1 MAAAEGDDAPPAFCC
16 PISFEV
22 MTDPVFLVAVWPPL
36 PCTARPVVLAEA
48 PPDERA
54 TSTSP
59 VSSPLTQT
67 GHTFER
73 ASIEAHLAKSSRC
86 PLSGVDVTD
95 RTLMPNHALRNAIED
110 YLSERSAPS
119 APPAPAARTAA
130 PTRPPPPPPHASRVP
145 AAVGAA
151 AASADG
157 TGYLKASLT
166 GVASKLA
173 PAVAAAAGAA
183 AAQAGRLAA
192 AAASTATQRQM
203 PARST
208 AAHDQAPAP
217 AAESQGAPAPATTR
231 RPSVAASIL
240 GGVRAGMIMAAEKL
254 EAYADS
260 ANAQSGATNLPPAAR
275 PASAGAQPSAA
286 AAGAARASMP
296 ALAPQL
302 MPLERMDTD
311 AQIAAAIQLSLQDMG
326 RACGDGQPGRGTC
339 RVCRGGP
346 VNNFCTQCGA
356 PAR

>member
-1 MAAAEGDDAPPAFCC
+1 M
-16 PISFEV
+16 
-22 MTDPVFLVAVWPPL
+22 
-36 PCTARPVVLAEA
+36 VLAVA
-48 PPDERA
+48 RPPDECYLHLTRL
-54 TSTSP
+54 
-59 VSSPLTQT
+59 PLTQT

-73 ASIEAHLAKSSRC
+73 ASIEAHMAKSSRC

-119 APPAPAARTAA
+119 APPAAPAAPAA
-130 PTRPPPPPPHASRVP
+130 GADVPQPVQQPPRRPPPPPPHASRVP
-145 AAVGAA
+145 AAAGPA

-173 PAVAAAAGAA
+173 PAAAAAAGAA

-192 AAASTATQRQM
+192 AAASTATQRQTQ
-203 PARST
+203 ARST
-208 AAHDQAPAP
+208 AAHGQGQAPAP
-217 AAESQGAPAPATTR
+217 AESQGAPAPATTR
-231 RPSVAASIL
+231 SSVAASIL

-260 ANAQSGATNLPPAAR
+260 ANAQGGATTLPPAAR
-275 PASAGAQPSAA
+275 PASAGAHPPAA
-286 AAGAARASMP
+286 AAGAASTP
-296 ALAPQL
+296 APPLAPHL

-311 AQIAAAIQLSLQDMG
+311 TQIAAAIQLSLQDMDG
-326 RACGDGQPGRGTC
+326 AYGDGQQGRVTC
-339 RVCRGGP
+339 RVCGGP

-356 PAR
+356 PRGI